1 MSKNL
6 KQVGNR
12 VRNFYEKWSFPGYE
26 DCEDIHDLIKKANR
40 SMYARLLDEQMGYG
54 TKVLDAG
61 CGTGQ
66 LAIFLSLPNREVLG
80 IDFSYNSL
88 MKGMD
93 FKKRFNV
100 SNVEFIQMDLFHPGL
115 KPNTYDFVFSN
126 GVLHHTADAQRGF
139 SHLCKLLKPGG
150 YFILGLYNTYGRTL
164 LNMRRMIFN
173 LTSDRFKSL
182 DYYIR
187 RQWMG
192 NHKQVLWYKDQY
204 KHPHEKTY
212 TVENVL
218 EWFEE
223 NNLEYINSIPKI
235 KFGET
240 FSPQEKLF
248 EKHALGTSFEHWLKQ
263 VSFMITLSREGGFF
277 ITIGQKK
284 GALRENC

>member
-1 MSKNL
+1 MDEKI
-6 KQVGNR
+6 KKIGRR

-26 DCEDIHDLIKKANR
+26 DCEDIQGLVQKANR

-66 LAIFLSLPNREVLG
+66 LAIFLSLPNREVVG
-80 IDFSYNSL
+80 IDFSHNSL

-93 FKKRFNV
+93 FKKQFNI
-100 SNVEFIQMDLFHPGL
+100 SNVDFIQMDLFHLGL
-115 KPNTYDFVFSN
+115 RQNTFDFVFSN

-139 SHLCKLLKPGG
+139 SHLCTLLKPGG

-164 LNMRRMIFN
+164 LNIRRMIFN
-173 LTSDRFKSL
+173 LTSDRFKAL

-187 RQWMG
+187 GQWMG
-192 NHKQVLWYKDQY
+192 DRKKVLWYKDQY
-204 KHPHEKTY
+204 KHPHEKTF
-212 TVENVL
+212 TVKNVL

-235 KFGET
+235 RFGET
-240 FSPQEKLF
+240 FSPKEKLF
-248 EKHALGTSFEHWLKQ
+248 EKHELGPPFEHWLKQ
-263 VSFMITLSREGGFF
+263 MSFIITLNREGGFY
-277 ITIGQKK
+277 ITIGRKK
-284 GALRENC
+284 GAVHEDC